1 MACRARQDYSL
12 YVQQGYT
19 YMYIHPS
26 GLNGYVDLFSRVTCL
41 SLHVQQGYMFIFA
54 CSAGLHV
61 YLCMFSIRIYINE
74 KFYMF
79 SRVKFLYVL
88 YIVHVQQDTS
98 LTVIF
103 VKGTRALM
111 DNKP

>member
-1 MACRARQDYSL
+1 MVMLICSA
-12 YVQQGYT
+12 
-19 YMYIHPS
+19 
-26 GLNGYVDLFSRVTCL
+26 GLHVYLCMFSRVTCL
-41 SLHVQQGYMFIFA
+41 SLHVQQGYTFN
-54 CSAGLHV
+54 V
-61 YLCMFSIRIYINE
+61 YINE